1 MSLFP
6 EEPRGPPGAGADA
19 PLADRMRP
27 RRLDE
32 VVGQEEVLGEGSSI
46 RLAVEEKR
54 IPSIILWGPPGVGK
68 TTVARLLAAD
78 SGYRFAAYSAVT
90 SGVKEI
96 RECVDEARAARARGQ
111 RTLVFFDEIH
121 RFNKSQQDA
130 LLPHVEEGLLT
141 LVGATTEN
149 PSFEVNAAL
158 LSRCRVV
165 ALTLLGEEALRTI
178 LTRAVGDRVRGVPAD
193 VEVLPE
199 GIDAVIRVAAGD
211 ARRALNLLD
220 LAATTAR
227 AAAKKSKT
235 PAKVDAAVV
244 QKIAKSSPLLY
255 DKAGEEHFNLASAL
269 IKSLRGSDPDAAVY
283 WMARM
288 LESGE
293 DPLFVARRLVIFAAE
308 DVGNADPRALQVAIA
323 AKDAAHFVG
332 MPEGK
337 LPLTQAALYLATAPK
352 SNTAL
357 TTYAAAAEDVQRF
370 GSLPTPLHLRNAPT
384 KLMKDVGY
392 GKGYRY
398 PHDEGGISDQSHL
411 PEALVGK
418 RYFVSTGNGYE
429 KTISERLAAWDAEIA
444 KRKPAPEKSEDAS

>member
-6 EEPRGPPGAGADA
+6 EEPRDPPPPRSGGDA

-27 RRLDE
+27 RHLDE
-32 VVGQEEVLGEGSSI
+32 VAGQQEVLGEGSPI

-54 IPSIILWGPPGVGK
+54 VPSLILWGPPGVGK
-68 TTVARLLAAD
+68 TTIARLLAAD
-78 SGYRFAAYSAVT
+78 SGYRFVAYSAVT

-96 RECVDEARAARARGQ
+96 RECVEEARAARGRGQ

-121 RFNKSQQDA
+121 RFNKAQQDA

-141 LVGATTEN
+141 IVGATTEN

-165 ALTLLGEEALRTI
+165 ALTSLADADLRAI
-178 LTRAVGDRVRGVPAD
+178 LQRAVDDRERGVPAD
-193 VEVLPE
+193 VTVTPE
-199 GIDAVIRVAAGD
+199 AIDAVVRVAAG
-211 ARRALNLLD
+211 
-220 LAATTAR
+220 
-227 AAAKKSKT
+227 
-235 PAKVDAAVV
+235 VE
-244 QKIAKSSPLLY
+244 KIAKSSPLLY
-255 DKAGEEHFNLASAL
+255 DKAGEEHYNLASAL

-357 TTYAAAAEDVQRF
+357 TTYAAAAEDVHRH
-370 GSLPTPLHLRNAPT
+370 GPLPTPLHLRNAPT
-384 KLMKDVGY
+384 GLMKDMGY
-392 GKGYRY
+392 GKDYKY
-398 PHDEGGISDQSHL
+398 PHDEGGISAQQHL
-411 PEALVGK
+411 PDALKKK
-418 RYFVSTGNGYE
+418 RYFVSSNNGYE
-429 KTISERLAAWDAEIA
+429 KTISERLAAWESG
-444 KRKPAPEKSEDAS
+444 EKKEP

>member
-6 EEPRGPPGAGADA
+6 EEPRDPPVPGADA

-32 VVGQEEVLGEGSSI
+32 VVGQEELLGEGSPI

-54 IPSIILWGPPGVGK
+54 VPSLILWGPPGVGK

-78 SGYRFAAYSAVT
+78 SGYRFVAYSAVT

-96 RECVDEARAARARGQ
+96 RECVEEARAARARGQ

-165 ALTLLGEEALRTI
+165 ALGSLSDADLRAI
-178 LTRAVGDRVRGVPAD
+178 LQRAVDDRARGVPAD
-193 VEVLPE
+193 VDVTPE
-199 GIDAVIRVAAGD
+199 AIDAVVRVAAGD
-211 ARRALNLLD
+211 GRRALNLLD
-220 LAATTAR
+220 LAVTTAR
-227 AAAKKSKT
+227 AAGKKTKSK
-235 PAKVDAAVV
+235 AKVDAAGVE
-244 QKIAKSSPLLY
+244 KIAKSSPLLY
-255 DKAGEEHFNLASAL
+255 DKAGEEHYNLASAL
-269 IKSLRGSDPDAAVY
+269 IKSLRGSDPDAAIY

-293 DPLFVARRLVIFAAE
+293 DPLFVARRLVIFASE
-308 DVGNADPRALQVAIA
+308 DVGNADPRALQVALS
-323 AKDAAHFVG
+323 AKDAAHFCG
-332 MPEGK
+332 MPEAK
-337 LPLTQAALYLATAPK
+337 LPLSQAALYLATAPK

-357 TTYAAAAEDVQRF
+357 TAYSAAAADVHRL
-370 GSLPTPLHLRNAPT
+370 GALPTPLHLRNSPT
-384 KLMKDVGY
+384 KLMKDMGY
-392 GKGYRY
+392 GEGYKY
-398 PHDEGGISDQSHL
+398 PHDEGGISEQQHL
-411 PEALVGK
+411 PDALKGK
-418 RYFVSTGNGYE
+418 RYFVSSNNGYE
-429 KTISERLAAWDAEIA
+429 KTITERLAAWDAEIER
-444 KRKPAPEKSEDAS
+444 RKKGDS